1 LRDAESAIF
10 AIAAELCPDGSDP
23 GEDGGMPAVAVALVD
38 GHVHLHDCFEVPR
51 FLDTAAANVAA
62 GAMVLGMPAEVAGCL
77 MLSESRGVDNF
88 ARLADGTAST
98 GAWRVSPTREPVSLV
113 AHRNGSPPIVVIA
126 GRQIVCR
133 EGLEVL
139 ALGTRAVFADGQAL
153 RHTLGLVAAEDAL
166 AVVPW
171 GVGKWQ
177 GARGRLVAEL
187 LQESPVRPVYLG
199 DNGGRL
205 GLAPRPRL
213 FARAASRGI
222 WVLPGSDPLPFA
234 GQLAKVAGYGFVA
247 EVALG
252 CETPFATL
260 KGYLDLL
267 GTSPRSFGRLETL
280 PGFVRSQVAMQLQKR
295 YRPRAQ

>member
-1 LRDAESAIF
+1 VTA
-10 AIAAELCPDGSDP
+10 
-23 GEDGGMPAVAVALVD
+23 ALVD
-38 GHVHLHDCFEVPR
+38 GHVHLHDCFEVPK
-51 FLDTAAANVAA
+51 FLDTAAANFAA

-77 MLSESRGVDNF
+77 MLSEAHGVDNF
-88 ARLADGTAST
+88 ARLADGTPST
-98 GAWRVSPTREPVSLV
+98 GVWRIEPTREPVSLI
-113 AHRNGSPPIVVIA
+113 ARKDGGSPIVMIA

-139 ALGTRAVFADGQAL
+139 ALGTRATFADGQPL
-153 RHTLGLVAAEDAL
+153 RDTLGLVAAEDAI

-177 GARGRLVAEL
+177 GARGRLVAGL
-187 LQESPVRPVYLG
+187 LQECPVRPLYLG

-213 FARAASRGI
+213 FARAAGRRM

-234 GQLAKVAGYGFVA
+234 GQLSKVAGYGFVA

-252 CETPFATL
+252 HETPFATL
-260 KGYLDLL
+260 KGYLDRLE
-267 GTSPRSFGRLETL
+267 TAPRLFGRLETL
-280 PGFVRSQVAMQLQKR
+280 PGFIRSQVAMQLQKR

>member
-1 LRDAESAIF
+1 
-10 AIAAELCPDGSDP
+10 
-23 GEDGGMPAVAVALVD
+23 MPAVSVALVD

-51 FLDTAAANVAA
+51 FLDVAAANFAA
-62 GAMVLGMPAEVAGCL
+62 AATGLGLPGEPTGCL
-77 MLSESRGVDNF
+77 MLVESRGVDNF

-98 GAWRVSPTREPVSLV
+98 GAWRVESTREPVSLV
-113 AHRNGSPPIVVIA
+113 AHKETGAPIVVIA
-126 GRQIVCR
+126 GRQIVCS

-139 ALGTRAVFADGQAL
+139 ALGTRATFADGQAL
-153 RHTLGLVAAEDAL
+153 RDVLELVAAAGAL
-166 AVVPW
+166 PVVPW

-177 GARGRLVAEL
+177 GARGRLIAGL
-187 LQESPVRPVYLG
+187 LQDGPVQPLCLG

-213 FARAASRGI
+213 FARAARRRM

-252 CETPFATL
+252 REAPFATL
-260 KGYLDLL
+260 KGWLDRLEA
-267 GTSPRSFGRLETL
+267 SPRSFGRLETL
-280 PGFVRSQVAMQLQKR
+280 PGFIRSQVAIQLQKR
-295 YRPRAQ
+295 YRPRAR